1 MRIDP
6 TVYTGRPSDGRLPQ
20 EEAIYD
26 KLEELSI
33 PFTRVDQIGRAHV

>member
-1 MRIDP
+1 MHIDP
-6 TVYTGRPSDGRLPQ
+6 TVYTGRPSDQRIPQ

-33 PFTRVDQIGRAHV
+33 PFRCLIRGLTMKL